1 MQIVFSDIDGTFQEM
16 GHPIHEINKEAIRC
30 LQDQGDH
37 FVFVTGRGFELV
49 QDMMAE
55 EGLSCDVIFG
65 NGAGLMIKGEAPVL
79 THTLPYKTLAQVIGI
94 LETEEVFYFLHTDHG
109 IISPQ
114 AHLYE
119 AQFQES
125 RKQLLAELGERGQII
140 ADYKYEFF
148 YNECLHK
155 DDVLQFMKEHP
166 EIKVIK
172 IELMEAS
179 DEKRERLRAMIQSET
194 AAIFQSFVQTLEIV
208 DPLATKGAAIRSFLE
223 AFPAAKSYGIG
234 DGENDLAMFEAV
246 DVSLAVANASPAIKA
261 VCDRTIE
268 RAEDGGVGRFIL
280 TELVSREDV
289 VHEVD

>member
-30 LQDQGDH
+30 LQAQGDH

-65 NGAGLMIKGEAPVL
+65 NGAGLMVKGEAPVL

-194 AAIFQSFVQTLEIV
+194 AAIFQSFVQTLE
-208 DPLATKGAAIRSFLE
+208 
-223 AFPAAKSYGIG
+223 
-234 DGENDLAMFEAV
+234 
-246 DVSLAVANASPAIKA
+246 
-261 VCDRTIE
+261 
-268 RAEDGGVGRFIL
+268 
-280 TELVSREDV
+280 
-289 VHEVD
+289 

>member
-65 NGAGLMIKGEAPVL
+65 NGAGLMLKGEAPVL

-125 RKQLLAELGERGQII
+125 RKQLLAELGER
-140 ADYKYEFF
+140 
-148 YNECLHK
+148 
-155 DDVLQFMKEHP
+155 
-166 EIKVIK
+166 
-172 IELMEAS
+172 
-179 DEKRERLRAMIQSET
+179 
-194 AAIFQSFVQTLEIV
+194 
-208 DPLATKGAAIRSFLE
+208 
-223 AFPAAKSYGIG
+223 
-234 DGENDLAMFEAV
+234 
-246 DVSLAVANASPAIKA
+246 
-261 VCDRTIE
+261 
-268 RAEDGGVGRFIL
+268 
-280 TELVSREDV
+280 
-289 VHEVD
+289 